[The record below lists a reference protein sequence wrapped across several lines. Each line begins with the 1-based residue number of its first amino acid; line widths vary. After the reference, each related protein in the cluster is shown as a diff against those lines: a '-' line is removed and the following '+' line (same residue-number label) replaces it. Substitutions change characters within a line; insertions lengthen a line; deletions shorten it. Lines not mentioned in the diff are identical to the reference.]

1 MAPSHASRFRK
12 GRGEALDR
20 GMHGHGIEPR
30 NHPLRGADAVGICGR
45 QHELHRHREAQLD
58 PARSET
64 RRTCRTS
71 SRENREVPASP
82 VVDGTA
88 GRIGKAEA
96 VRR

>member
-1 MAPSHASRFRK
+1 M
-12 GRGEALDR
+12 DR

-30 NHPLRGADAVGICGR
+30 NHPHWGADAVETCGR
-45 QHELHRHREAQLD
+45 QHEQHRHREALLD

-71 SRENREVPASP
+71 SRENREIPASP

-88 GRIGKAEA
+88 GRIGKAET